1 VEAATESG
9 VEVLRISFIK
19 TLRVVQ
25 GLWQFLDVSSG
36 ILSQKQIDLVIKR
49 SMRLIAQRA
58 IPKRRNRSCPR
69 KLRQPV
75 NGWPRLRKNTY
86 RKGPVHYSVNAI
98 IPGIT

>member
-1 VEAATESG
+1 MEAATESG

-49 SMRLIAQRA
+49 VASARV
-58 IPKRRNRSCPR
+58 RNFW
-69 KLRQPV
+69 
-75 NGWPRLRKNTY
+75 G
-86 RKGPVHYSVNAI
+86 
-98 IPGIT
+98 